1 MLGLKR
7 RNSMNWSQT
16 AEITVSNAPKID
28 PNASVMSMRKNKEE
42 KKLDP
47 TILVTTSGQA
57 MKANPGPPFT
67 TYVLNQVVSIKGTQI
82 NNSMLMIAYHFK
94 LFTFST
100 STFVACA
107 MNPKIEN
114 TTSPQNMEVKQF
126 ANAIKMASK

>member
-47 TILVTTSGQA
+47 TILVTTSG
-57 MKANPGPPFT
+57 
-67 TYVLNQVVSIKGTQI
+67 
-82 NNSMLMIAYHFK
+82 
-94 LFTFST
+94 
-100 STFVACA
+100 
-107 MNPKIEN
+107 
-114 TTSPQNMEVKQF
+114 
-126 ANAIKMASK
+126 